1 MGRWTVDGT
10 SEPGILRL
18 KLVGQISAAE
28 MTAFVA
34 AHNRAIDEYA
44 GRDYKVFCDISEMDA
59 LEPKVGQLFEIAK
72 RYSSSHPN
80 FRGSS
85 VYAAS
90 STVGLQHRHS
100 SIRGGVMS
108 TEVISDDLDLLREH
122 LRTVWRTKT

>member
-1 MGRWTVDGT
+1 
-10 SEPGILRL
+10 
-18 KLVGQISAAE
+18 
-28 MTAFVA
+28 MTAFVE

-72 RYSSSHPN
+72 RYSSSHAN